1 MKKTAVI
8 FDMDGL
14 MFDTQCI
21 YNKSYDEIAM
31 SLYGFKVPPDMY
43 LALMGSSGEDIVRAA
58 ARFMPEGVDAR
69 KFIRQSFD
77 RVAELVKTKLPARPG
92 LDVILPYLKEK
103 GYRLGIAS
111 GSERRVVDNNLQS
124 SGLGHYFAAS
134 LCGDEVVHSKPDPE
148 SYLRVAEMIGKKP
161 EECFVLEDS
170 PNGILAAY
178 KAGCAPIMI
187 PNDVQ
192 PDQATRELCAGIF
205 HSLSE
210 VVDALESGQLS

>member
-148 SYLRVAEMIGKKP
+148 SYRRNASCSRTAPTGS
-161 EECFVLEDS
+161 S
-170 PNGILAAY
+170 PHTKRAAH
-178 KAGCAPIMI
+178 
-187 PNDVQ
+187 
-192 PDQATRELCAGIF
+192 R
-205 HSLSE
+205 S
-210 VVDALESGQLS
+210 

>member
-14 MFDTQCI
+14 MFDTQSI
-21 YNKSYDEIAM
+21 YDNAYDDIARAQ
-31 SLYGFKVPPDMY
+31 YGFEVPPEMH

-58 ARFMPEGVDAR
+58 ARFLPEEVDAR

-92 LDVILPYLKEK
+92 LDVILPYLEEK

-148 SYLRVAEMIGKKP
+148 SYLRVAAMIGKKP
-161 EECFVLEDS
+161 VECFVLEDS
-170 PNGILAAY
+170 PNGILSAY
-178 KAGCAPIMI
+178 RAGCAPIMI

-192 PDQATRELCAGIF
+192 PDQATRDMCAGVF
-205 HSLSE
+205 SSLNE

>member
-14 MFDTQCI
+14 MFDTQSI
-21 YNKSYDEIAM
+21 YDNAYDDIARAQ
-31 SLYGFKVPPDMY
+31 YGFEVPPEMH

-58 ARFMPEGVDAR
+58 ARFLPEEVDAR

-77 RVAELVKTKLPARPG
+77 RVAELVKIKLPARPG
-92 LDVILPYLKEK
+92 LDVILPYLEEK

-148 SYLRVAEMIGKKP
+148 SYLRVAAMIGKKP
-161 EECFVLEDS
+161 AECFVLEDS
-170 PNGILAAY
+170 PNGILSAY
-178 KAGCAPIMI
+178 RAGCAPIMI

-192 PDQATRELCAGIF
+192 PDQATRDMCAGVF
-205 HSLSE
+205 SSLNE

>member
-161 EECFVLEDS
+161 EECFVLVLTVLQNPLPLCSFPSRNRSQRRAAHCSRIRRTAPED
-170 PNGILAAY
+170 PPRTWL
-178 KAGCAPIMI
+178 P
-187 PNDVQ
+187 
-192 PDQATRELCAGIF
+192 
-205 HSLSE
+205 
-210 VVDALESGQLS
+210 

>member
-103 GYRLGIAS
+103 EKAGGMLRARGQPQRDP
-111 GSERRVVDNNLQS
+111 RRIQ
-124 SGLGHYFAAS
+124 SGLRTDHDPQRCTARPGDARIVRRHIQFSIRSCGCARERAA
-134 LCGDEVVHSKPDPE
+134 L
-148 SYLRVAEMIGKKP
+148 
-161 EECFVLEDS
+161 
-170 PNGILAAY
+170 LAALLTVLQN
-178 KAGCAPIMI
+178 PL
-187 PNDVQ
+187 P
-192 PDQATRELCAGIF
+192 LCSFPSRNRSQRRAAHCSRIRRTVPEDPPRTW
-205 HSLSE
+205 LP
-210 VVDALESGQLS
+210 

>member
-1 MKKTAVI
+1 MKI
-8 FDMDGL
+8 
-14 MFDTQCI
+14 
-21 YNKSYDEIAM
+21 
-31 SLYGFKVPPDMY
+31 
-43 LALMGSSGEDIVRAA
+43 
-58 ARFMPEGVDAR
+58 
-69 KFIRQSFD
+69 
-77 RVAELVKTKLPARPG
+77 
-92 LDVILPYLKEK
+92 
-103 GYRLGIAS
+103 
-111 GSERRVVDNNLQS
+111 
-124 SGLGHYFAAS
+124 
-134 LCGDEVVHSKPDPE
+134 SKPDPE

-205 HSLSE
+205 NSLSE

>member
-92 LDVILPYLKEK
+92 LDVILPYLSCPISVK
-103 GYRLGIAS
+103 RDIAS
-111 GSERRVVDNNLQS
+111 GSPAAQSAESSTTTCRAPDWGTILPPPCAETRSSTVSPIRR
-124 SGLGHYFAAS
+124 AI
-134 LCGDEVVHSKPDPE
+134 CGSRK
-148 SYLRVAEMIGKKP
+148 
-161 EECFVLEDS
+161 
-170 PNGILAAY
+170 
-178 KAGCAPIMI
+178 
-187 PNDVQ
+187 
-192 PDQATRELCAGIF
+192 
-205 HSLSE
+205 
-210 VVDALESGQLS
+210 

>member
-14 MFDTQCI
+14 MFDTQSI
-21 YNKSYDEIAM
+21 YDNAYDDIARAQ
-31 SLYGFKVPPDMY
+31 YGFEVPPEMH
-43 LALMGSSGEDIVRAA
+43 LTLMGSSGEDIVRAA
-58 ARFMPEGVDAR
+58 ARFLPEEVDAR

-92 LDVILPYLKEK
+92 LDVILPYLEEK

-148 SYLRVAEMIGKKP
+148 SYLRVAAMIGKKP

-170 PNGILAAY
+170 PNGILSAY
-178 KAGCAPIMI
+178 RAGCAPIMI

-192 PDQATRELCAGIF
+192 PDQATRDMCAGVF
-205 HSLSE
+205 SSLNE

>member
-14 MFDTQCI
+14 MFDTQSI
-21 YNKSYDEIAM
+21 YDNAYDDIARAQ
-31 SLYGFKVPPDMY
+31 YGFEVPPEMH

-58 ARFMPEGVDAR
+58 ARFLPEEVDAR

-92 LDVILPYLKEK
+92 LDVILPYLEEK

-148 SYLRVAEMIGKKP
+148 SYLRVAAMIGKKP
-161 EECFVLEDS
+161 AECFVLEDS
-170 PNGILAAY
+170 PNGILSAY
-178 KAGCAPIMI
+178 RAGCAPIMI

-192 PDQATRELCAGIF
+192 PDQATRDMCAGVF
-205 HSLSE
+205 SSLNE

>member
-1 MKKTAVI
+1 
-8 FDMDGL
+8 
-14 MFDTQCI
+14 
-21 YNKSYDEIAM
+21 
-31 SLYGFKVPPDMY
+31 
-43 LALMGSSGEDIVRAA
+43 MGSSGEDIVRAA

-178 KAGCAPIMI
+178 RAGCAPIMI

-192 PDQATRELCAGIF
+192 PDRATRDLCAGIF

>member
-31 SLYGFKVPPDMY
+31 SLYGFKVPPDM
-43 LALMGSSGEDIVRAA
+43 
-58 ARFMPEGVDAR
+58 

-178 KAGCAPIMI
+178 RAGCAPIMI

-192 PDQATRELCAGIF
+192 PDRATRDLCAGIF